1 MALSDYS
8 ALFSNSDLMFD
19 AIKFGVVFLMKG
31 LKALKMLKSTIT
43 MRGHIMKRL
52 IMKLMP
58 AMIF

>member
-1 MALSDYS
+1 ML
-8 ALFSNSDLMFD
+8 LNL
-19 AIKFGVVFLMKG
+19 VWVLFLMKG

-58 AMIF
+58 AMIFKRTC